1 MEHTVKSFDEQLRR
15 LNEIILR
22 MGGLAEAA
30 LSAAMQA
37 VNKRDVDIAA
47 ETVREDTKIDNL
59 NFEVDE
65 LAVRL
70 LALRQPMANDL
81 REIVAALRIAADIER
96 IGDYA
101 ANIAK
106 RSIAMAEARP
116 SRSLPGIARMGRL
129 AQRLIKDVLDAY
141 AEKNPDKAM
150 VVWARDEE
158 IDDAYN
164 SLFRETLTYM
174 MEDARTITSS
184 THLLFVAKNIERI
197 GDHATNVAETIYFM
211 VKGQPLKESRPKG
224 DMSPFVTLAPNPPR
238 APEDTGGTPPRG

>member
-30 LSAAMQA
+30 LSSAMQA
-37 VNKRDVDIAA
+37 VTKRDVDLAA
-47 ETVREDTKIDNL
+47 EIVRDDAKIDEL
-59 NFEVDE
+59 NREVDE

-81 REIVAALRIAADIER
+81 REIVAALRISADVER

-106 RSIAMAEARP
+106 RAIAMSEMRP
-116 SRSLPGIARMGRL
+116 SRSVPGIARMGRL
-129 AQRLIKDVLDAY
+129 AQRLIKDVLDSY
-141 AEKNPDKAM
+141 AEKNAEKA
-150 VVWARDEE
+150 VAVWARDEE

-174 MEDARTITSS
+174 MEDARAITPSA
-184 THLLFVAKNIERI
+184 HLLFIAKNIERI

-211 VKGQPLKESRPKG
+211 VKGKPLKESRPKG
-224 DMSPFVTLAPNPPR
+224 DMSPFVTLPSGPPDDSGAPS
-238 APEDTGGTPPRG
+238 A

>member
-1 MEHTVKSFDEQLRR
+1 MVIEHTVKSFDEQLRR

-30 LSAAMQA
+30 LSAAIQA
-37 VNKRDVDIAA
+37 VTKRDVDLAA
-47 ETVREDTKIDNL
+47 EIVRDDVKIDEL
-59 NFEVDE
+59 NREVDE

-81 REIVAALRIAADIER
+81 REIVAALRISADIER

-106 RSIAMAEARP
+106 RAIAMSEMRP

-129 AQRLIKDVLDAY
+129 AQRLIKEVLDAY
-141 AEKNPDKAM
+141 AEKNPEKA
-150 VVWARDEE
+150 VTVWARDEE

-174 MEDARTITSS
+174 MEDARAITPS
-184 THLLFVAKNIERI
+184 THLLFIAKNIERI

-211 VKGQPLKESRPKG
+211 VKGKPLTENRPKG
-224 DMSPFVTLAPNPPR
+224 DMSSFVTSPIDKDA
-238 APEDTGGTPPRG
+238 

>member
-1 MEHTVKSFDEQLRR
+1 MAMEHTVKSFDEQLRR

-22 MGGLAEAA
+22 MGGLAEAG
-30 LSAAMQA
+30 LSASIQA
-37 VNKRDVDIAA
+37 VTKRDVDLAA
-47 ETVREDTKIDNL
+47 EIVRDDAKIDEL
-59 NFEVDE
+59 NREVDE

-81 REIVAALRIAADIER
+81 REIVAALRISADVER

-106 RSIAMAEARP
+106 RAIAMSEMRP

-129 AQRLIKDVLDAY
+129 AQRLIKEVLDAY
-141 AEKNPDKAM
+141 AEKNAEKA
-150 VVWARDEE
+150 VTVWARDEE

-174 MEDARTITSS
+174 MEDARAITPS
-184 THLLFVAKNIERI
+184 THLLFIAKNIERI

-211 VKGQPLKESRPKG
+211 VKGKPLTENRPKG
-224 DMSPFVTLAPNPPR
+224 DMSSFMAQPTEPAG
-238 APEDTGGTPPRG
+238 ETDKG

>member
-37 VNKRDVDIAA
+37 VTKRDVDLAA
-47 ETVREDTKIDNL
+47 EIVRDDAKIDEL
-59 NFEVDE
+59 NREVDE

-81 REIVAALRIAADIER
+81 REIVAALRISADVER

-106 RSIAMAEARP
+106 RAIAMSEMRP

-129 AQRLIKDVLDAY
+129 AQRLIKEVLDAY
-141 AEKNPDKAM
+141 AEKNPEKA
-150 VVWARDEE
+150 VTVWARDEE

-174 MEDARTITSS
+174 MEDARAITPS
-184 THLLFVAKNIERI
+184 THLLFIAKNIERI

-211 VKGQPLKESRPKG
+211 VKGKPLTENRPKG
-224 DMSPFVTLAPNPPR
+224 DMSSFVALPA
-238 APEDTGGTPPRG
+238 DKDS

>member
-37 VNKRDVDIAA
+37 VTKRDVDLAA
-47 ETVREDTKIDNL
+47 EIVRDDAKIDEL
-59 NFEVDE
+59 NREVDE

-81 REIVAALRIAADIER
+81 REIVAALRISADVER

-106 RSIAMAEARP
+106 RAIAMSEMRP

-129 AQRLIKDVLDAY
+129 AQRLIKEVLDAY
-141 AEKNPDKAM
+141 AEKNPEKA
-150 VVWARDEE
+150 VTVWARDEE

-174 MEDARTITSS
+174 MEDARAITPS
-184 THLLFVAKNIERI
+184 THLLFIAKNIERI

-211 VKGQPLKESRPKG
+211 VKGKPLTEIRPKG
-224 DMSPFVTLAPNPPR
+224 DMSSFVALPA
-238 APEDTGGTPPRG
+238 DKDS

>member
-30 LSAAMQA
+30 LSSSMQA
-37 VNKRDVDIAA
+37 VTKRDVDLAA
-47 ETVREDTKIDNL
+47 EIVRDDAKIDEL
-59 NFEVDE
+59 NREVDE

-81 REIVAALRIAADIER
+81 REIVAALRISADIER

-106 RSIAMAEARP
+106 RAIAMSEMRP
-116 SRSLPGIARMGRL
+116 SRSLPGISRMGRL
-129 AQRLIKDVLDAY
+129 AQRLIKEVLDAY
-141 AEKNPDKAM
+141 AEKNPEKA
-150 VVWARDEE
+150 VAVWARDEE

-174 MEDARTITSS
+174 MEDARAITPS
-184 THLLFVAKNIERI
+184 THLLFIAKNIERI

-211 VKGQPLKESRPKG
+211 VKGKPLTESRPKG
-224 DMSPFVTLAPNPPR
+224 DMSPFVTQGSTM
-238 APEDTGGTPPRG
+238 TGEPDKTV

>member
-30 LSAAMQA
+30 LSSAMQA
-37 VNKRDVDIAA
+37 VTKRDVDLAA
-47 ETVREDTKIDNL
+47 EIVRDDAKIDEL
-59 NFEVDE
+59 NREVDE

-81 REIVAALRIAADIER
+81 REIVAALRISADVER

-106 RSIAMAEARP
+106 RAIAMSEMRP
-116 SRSLPGIARMGRL
+116 SRSVPGIARMGRL
-129 AQRLIKDVLDAY
+129 AQRLIKDVLDSY
-141 AEKNPDKAM
+141 AEKNAEKA
-150 VVWARDEE
+150 VAVWARDEE

-174 MEDARTITSS
+174 MEDARAITPSA
-184 THLLFVAKNIERI
+184 HLLFIAKNIERI

-211 VKGQPLKESRPKG
+211 VKGKPLKESRPKG
-224 DMSPFVTLAPNPPR
+224 DMSPFVTLPAGPPDDSGAPS
-238 APEDTGGTPPRG
+238 A

>member
-30 LSAAMQA
+30 LSSAMQA
-37 VNKRDVDIAA
+37 VNKRDVDLAA
-47 ETVREDTKIDNL
+47 EIVKDDAKIDEL
-59 NFEVDE
+59 NRDVDE

-81 REIVAALRIAADIER
+81 REIVAALRISADIER

-106 RSIAMAEARP
+106 RAIAMAEMRP
-116 SRSLPGIARMGRL
+116 SRALPGIARMGRL
-129 AQRLIKDVLDAY
+129 AQRLIKEVLDSY
-141 AEKNPDKAM
+141 AEKNADKAM

-174 MEDARTITSS
+174 MEDARAITPS
-184 THLLFVAKNIERI
+184 THILFIAKNIERI
-197 GDHATNVAETIYFM
+197 GDHATNIAETVYFM
-211 VKGQPLKESRPKG
+211 VKGRPLKESRPKG
-224 DMSPFVTLAPNPPR
+224 DLSAFLTQPGAQPAAGEPEPPR
-238 APEDTGGTPPRG
+238 E

>member
-30 LSAAMQA
+30 LSSAMQA
-37 VNKRDVDIAA
+37 VTKRDVDLAA
-47 ETVREDTKIDNL
+47 EIVRDDAKIDEL
-59 NFEVDE
+59 NREVDE

-81 REIVAALRIAADIER
+81 REIVAALRISADVER

-106 RSIAMAEARP
+106 RAIAMSEMRP
-116 SRSLPGIARMGRL
+116 SRSVPGIARMGRL
-129 AQRLIKDVLDAY
+129 AQRLIKDVLDSY
-141 AEKNPDKAM
+141 AEKNAEKA
-150 VVWARDEE
+150 VAVWARDEE

-174 MEDARTITSS
+174 MEDARAITPSA
-184 THLLFVAKNIERI
+184 HLLFIAKNIERI

-211 VKGQPLKESRPKG
+211 VKGKPLKESRPKG
-224 DMSPFVTLAPNPPR
+224 DMSPFVTLPAGPPDDSGAPT
-238 APEDTGGTPPRG
+238 A

>member
-30 LSAAMQA
+30 LSAAIQA
-37 VNKRDVDIAA
+37 VTKRDVDLAA
-47 ETVREDTKIDNL
+47 EIVRDDAKIDEL
-59 NFEVDE
+59 NREVDE

-81 REIVAALRIAADIER
+81 REIVAALRISADIER

-106 RSIAMAEARP
+106 RAIAMSEMRP

-129 AQRLIKDVLDAY
+129 AQRLIKEVLDAY
-141 AEKNPDKAM
+141 AEKNPEKA
-150 VVWARDEE
+150 VTVWARDEE

-174 MEDARTITSS
+174 MEDARAITPS
-184 THLLFVAKNIERI
+184 THLLFIAKNIERI

-211 VKGQPLKESRPKG
+211 VKGKPLTENRPKG
-224 DMSPFVTLAPNPPR
+224 DMSSFVTSPADP
-238 APEDTGGTPPRG
+238 TGGADKNA

>member
-37 VNKRDVDIAA
+37 VTKRDVDLAA
-47 ETVREDTKIDNL
+47 EIVRDDAKIDEL
-59 NFEVDE
+59 NCEVDE

-81 REIVAALRIAADIER
+81 REIVAALRISADVER

-106 RSIAMAEARP
+106 RAIAMSEMRP

-129 AQRLIKDVLDAY
+129 AQRLIKEVLDAY
-141 AEKNPDKAM
+141 AEKNPEKA
-150 VVWARDEE
+150 VTVWARDEE

-174 MEDARTITSS
+174 MEDARAITPS
-184 THLLFVAKNIERI
+184 THLLFIAKNIERI

-211 VKGQPLKESRPKG
+211 VKGKPLTENRPKG
-224 DMSPFVTLAPNPPR
+224 DMSSFVALPA
-238 APEDTGGTPPRG
+238 DKDS

>member
-37 VNKRDVDIAA
+37 VTKRDVDLAA
-47 ETVREDTKIDNL
+47 EIVRDDAKIDEL
-59 NFEVDE
+59 NREVDE

-81 REIVAALRIAADIER
+81 REIVAALRISADVER

-106 RSIAMAEARP
+106 RAIAMSQMRP

-129 AQRLIKDVLDAY
+129 AQRLIKEVLDAY
-141 AEKNPDKAM
+141 AEKNPEKA
-150 VVWARDEE
+150 VTVWARDEE

-174 MEDARTITSS
+174 MEDARAITPS
-184 THLLFVAKNIERI
+184 THLLFIAKNIERI

-211 VKGQPLKESRPKG
+211 VKGKPLTENRPKG
-224 DMSPFVTLAPNPPR
+224 DMSSFVALPA
-238 APEDTGGTPPRG
+238 DKDS

>member
-30 LSAAMQA
+30 LSSAMQA
-37 VNKRDVDIAA
+37 VTKRDVDLAA
-47 ETVREDTKIDNL
+47 EIVRDDAKIDEL
-59 NFEVDE
+59 NREVDE

-81 REIVAALRIAADIER
+81 REIVAALRISADVER

-106 RSIAMAEARP
+106 RAIAMSEMRP

-129 AQRLIKDVLDAY
+129 AQRLIKEVLDAY
-141 AEKNPDKAM
+141 AEKNPEKA
-150 VVWARDEE
+150 VAVWARDEE

-174 MEDARTITSS
+174 MEDARAITPS
-184 THLLFVAKNIERI
+184 THLLFIAKNIERI

-211 VKGQPLKESRPKG
+211 VKGKALTESRPKG
-224 DMSPFVTLAPNPPR
+224 DMSPFVTQGSTT
-238 APEDTGGTPPRG
+238 TGEADKTA

>member
-30 LSAAMQA
+30 LSSSMQA
-37 VNKRDVDIAA
+37 VSKRDVELAA
-47 ETVREDTKIDNL
+47 EIVRDDAKIDDL
-59 NFEVDE
+59 NREVDE

-81 REIVAALRIAADIER
+81 REIVAALRISADVER

-106 RSIAMAEARP
+106 RAIAMSEMRP

-129 AQRLIKDVLDAY
+129 AQRLIKEVLDAY
-141 AEKNPDKAM
+141 AEKNAEKA
-150 VVWARDEE
+150 VTVWMRDEE

-174 MEDARTITSS
+174 MEDARAITPSA
-184 THLLFVAKNIERI
+184 HLLFIAKNIERI

-211 VKGQPLKESRPKG
+211 VKGKPLKENRPKG
-224 DMSPFVTLAPNPPR
+224 DMSPFVTIPGAPSDDPGPPT
-238 APEDTGGTPPRG
+238 A

>member
-30 LSAAMQA
+30 LSAAIQA
-37 VNKRDVDIAA
+37 VTKRDVDLAA
-47 ETVREDTKIDNL
+47 EIVRDDAKIDEL
-59 NFEVDE
+59 NREVDE

-81 REIVAALRIAADIER
+81 REIVAALRISADVER

-106 RSIAMAEARP
+106 RAIAMSEMRP

-129 AQRLIKDVLDAY
+129 AQRLIKEVLDAY
-141 AEKNPDKAM
+141 AEKNPEKA
-150 VVWARDEE
+150 VTVWARDEE

-174 MEDARTITSS
+174 MEDARAITPS
-184 THLLFVAKNIERI
+184 THLLFIAKNIERI

-211 VKGQPLKESRPKG
+211 VKGKPLTENRPKG
-224 DMSPFVTLAPNPPR
+224 DMSSFVALPA
-238 APEDTGGTPPRG
+238 DKDV

>member
-30 LSAAMQA
+30 LSAAIQA
-37 VNKRDVDIAA
+37 VTKRDVDLAA
-47 ETVREDTKIDNL
+47 EIVRDDAKIDEL
-59 NFEVDE
+59 NREVDE

-81 REIVAALRIAADIER
+81 REIVAALRISADVER

-106 RSIAMAEARP
+106 RAIAMSEMRP

-129 AQRLIKDVLDAY
+129 AQRLIKEVLDAY
-141 AEKNPDKAM
+141 AEKNPEKA
-150 VVWARDEE
+150 VTVWARDEE

-174 MEDARTITSS
+174 MEDARAITPS
-184 THLLFVAKNIERI
+184 THLLFIAKNIERI

-211 VKGQPLKESRPKG
+211 VKGKPLTENRPKG
-224 DMSPFVTLAPNPPR
+224 DMSSFVALPA
-238 APEDTGGTPPRG
+238 DKDS

>member
-37 VNKRDVDIAA
+37 VTKRDVDLAA
-47 ETVREDTKIDNL
+47 EIVRDDAKIDEL
-59 NFEVDE
+59 NREVDE

-81 REIVAALRIAADIER
+81 REIVAALRISADVER

-106 RSIAMAEARP
+106 RAIAMSEMRP

-129 AQRLIKDVLDAY
+129 AQRLIKEVLDAY
-141 AEKNPDKAM
+141 AEKNPEKA
-150 VVWARDEE
+150 VTVWARDEE

-174 MEDARTITSS
+174 MEDARAITPS
-184 THLLFVAKNIERI
+184 THLLFIAKNIERI

-211 VKGQPLKESRPKG
+211 VKGKPLTEIRPKG
-224 DMSPFVTLAPNPPR
+224 DMSSFVTSPADKD
-238 APEDTGGTPPRG
+238 A

>member
-37 VNKRDVDIAA
+37 VAKRDVDLAA

-59 NFEVDE
+59 NAQVDE

-81 REIVAALRIAADIER
+81 REIVAALRISADVER

-106 RSIAMAEARP
+106 RSIAMAESRP

-141 AEKNPDKAM
+141 AEKNADKAM

-174 MEDARTITSS
+174 MEDPRTITAS

-197 GDHATNVAETIYFM
+197 GDHATNVAETVYFM
-211 VKGQPLKESRPKG
+211 VKGQPLKENRPKG
-224 DMSPFVTLAPNPPR
+224 DKSPFATVPPPANDAPR
-238 APEDTGGTPPRG
+238 E

>member
-1 MEHTVKSFDEQLRR
+1 MEHTVRSFDEQLRR

-22 MGGLAEAA
+22 MGGMAEAA
-30 LSAAMQA
+30 LSSAMQA
-37 VNKRDVDIAA
+37 VAKRDTELAA
-47 ETVREDTKIDNL
+47 EIVRDDAMIDEL
-59 NFEVDE
+59 NQEVDE

-81 REIVAALRIAADIER
+81 REIVAALRISADIER

-106 RSIAMAEARP
+106 RSIAMAEMRP
-116 SRSLPGIARMGRL
+116 SRSIPGITRMGRL
-129 AQRLIKDVLDAY
+129 AQRLIKEVLDSY
-141 AEKNPDKAM
+141 AEKNAEKA
-150 VVWARDEE
+150 VAVWARDEE

-174 MEDARTITSS
+174 MEDPRAITPSA
-184 THLLFVAKNIERI
+184 HLLFIAKNIERI

-211 VKGQPLKESRPKG
+211 VKGQPLRESRPKG
-224 DMSPFVTLAPNPPR
+224 DMSPFVTTPSAPDGSNPPS
-238 APEDTGGTPPRG
+238 A

>member
-1 MEHTVKSFDEQLRR
+1 MEHTVRSFDEQLRR

-30 LSAAMQA
+30 LSSAMQA
-37 VNKRDVDIAA
+37 VTKRDVDLAA
-47 ETVREDTKIDNL
+47 EIVRDDAKIDEL
-59 NFEVDE
+59 YQEVDQ

-70 LALRQPMANDL
+70 LALRQPMASDL
-81 REIVAALRIAADIER
+81 REIVAALRISADVER

-106 RSIAMAEARP
+106 RSIAMAEMRP

-129 AQRLIKDVLDAY
+129 AQRLIKEVLDAY
-141 AEKNPDKAM
+141 AEKNAEKA
-150 VVWARDEE
+150 VAVWARDEE

-174 MEDARTITSS
+174 MEDPRAITPSA
-184 THLLFVAKNIERI
+184 HLLFIAKNIERI
-197 GDHATNVAETIYFM
+197 GDHATNVAETIYYM

-224 DMSPFVTLAPNPPR
+224 DMSPFVTAPGAPPEE
-238 APEDTGGTPPRG
+238 PGTPKA

>member
-37 VNKRDVDIAA
+37 VNKRDVDLAA
-47 ETVREDTKIDNL
+47 EIVKEDAKVDEL
-59 NFEVDE
+59 NRDVDE

-81 REIVAALRIAADIER
+81 REIVAALRISADIER

-106 RSIAMAEARP
+106 RAIAMSEMRP
-116 SRSLPGIARMGRL
+116 SRALPGIARMGRL
-129 AQRLIKDVLDAY
+129 AQRLIKEVLDSY

-158 IDDAYN
+158 IDDLYN

-174 MEDARTITSS
+174 MEDARAITPS
-184 THLLFVAKNIERI
+184 THILFIAKNIERI
-197 GDHATNVAETIYFM
+197 GDHATNIAETVYFM

-224 DMSPFVTLAPNPPR
+224 DLSAFLTQPGASPAAGEPGEV
-238 APEDTGGTPPRG
+238 PRG

>member
-30 LSAAMQA
+30 LSSSMQA
-37 VNKRDVDIAA
+37 VTKRDVDLAA
-47 ETVREDTKIDNL
+47 EIVRDDAKIDEL
-59 NFEVDE
+59 NREVDE

-81 REIVAALRIAADIER
+81 REIVAALRISADVER

-106 RSIAMAEARP
+106 RAIAMSEMRP

-129 AQRLIKDVLDAY
+129 AQRLIKEVLDAY
-141 AEKNPDKAM
+141 AEKNPEKA
-150 VVWARDEE
+150 VAVWARDEE

-174 MEDARTITSS
+174 MEDARAITPS
-184 THLLFVAKNIERI
+184 THLLFIAKNIERI

-211 VKGQPLKESRPKG
+211 VKGKPLTESRPKG
-224 DMSPFVTLAPNPPR
+224 DMSPFVTQGSTM
-238 APEDTGGTPPRG
+238 TGEADKTA

>member
-37 VNKRDVDIAA
+37 VAKRDVDLAA

-59 NFEVDE
+59 NAEVDE

-81 REIVAALRIAADIER
+81 REIVSALRISADVER

-106 RSIAMAEARP
+106 RSIAMAESRP
-116 SRSLPGIARMGRL
+116 NRSLPGITRMGRL

-141 AEKNPDKAM
+141 AEKNADKAM

-174 MEDARTITSS
+174 MEDPRTITAS

-197 GDHATNVAETIYFM
+197 GDHATNVAETVYFM
-211 VKGQPLKESRPKG
+211 VKGQPLKENRPKG
-224 DMSPFVTLAPNPPR
+224 DMSPFVTVPPP
-238 APEDTGGTPPRG
+238 ASDTPRE

>member
-30 LSAAMQA
+30 LSSAMQS
-37 VNKRDVDIAA
+37 VNKRDVDLAA
-47 ETVREDTKIDNL
+47 EIVKEDTKIDGL
-59 NFEVDE
+59 NREIDE

-81 REIVAALRIAADIER
+81 SEIVAALRISADIER

-106 RSIAMAEARP
+106 RAIATSEMRP
-116 SRSLPGIARMGRL
+116 SRALPGIARMGRL
-129 AQRLIKDVLDAY
+129 AQRLIKEVLDSY

-174 MEDARTITSS
+174 MEDARAITPS
-184 THLLFVAKNIERI
+184 THILFIAKNIERI
-197 GDHATNVAETIYFM
+197 GDHATNIAETVYFM
-211 VKGQPLKESRPKG
+211 VKGEPLKESRPKG
-224 DMSPFVTLAPNPPR
+224 DLSAFLTQPGAAPPDEP
-238 APEDTGGTPPRG
+238 GTRG

>member
-1 MEHTVKSFDEQLRR
+1 
-15 LNEIILR
+15 

-30 LSAAMQA
+30 LSSAMQA
-37 VNKRDVDIAA
+37 VTKRDVDLAA
-47 ETVREDTKIDNL
+47 EIVRDDAKIDEL
-59 NFEVDE
+59 NREVDE

-81 REIVAALRIAADIER
+81 REIVAALRISADVER

-106 RSIAMAEARP
+106 RAIAMSEMRP
-116 SRSLPGIARMGRL
+116 SRSVPGIARMGRL
-129 AQRLIKDVLDAY
+129 AQRLIKDVLDSY
-141 AEKNPDKAM
+141 AEKNAEKA
-150 VVWARDEE
+150 VAVWARDEE

-174 MEDARTITSS
+174 MEDARAITPSA
-184 THLLFVAKNIERI
+184 HLLFIAKNIERI

-211 VKGQPLKESRPKG
+211 VKGKPLKESRPKG
-224 DMSPFVTLAPNPPR
+224 DMSPFVTLPAGPPDDSGAPS
-238 APEDTGGTPPRG
+238 A